1 MAIQKIVSSSFHHKN
16 HFKIQKK
23 SKKTLYVTLFLTLFF
38 ALMELFGGLFSN
50 SLSLVGDSFHMFSDV
65 LALGAS
71 MVAIY
76 FETKKPT
83 EKFTYG
89 FLRLE
94 VIVAFLNGIVLI
106 FIATGMIYESVIRF
120 FHPREIDFGSMF
132 FIALIGLIFNIV
144 ITWILFSSTKKENN
158 INIKSAMLHFLGD
171 LLNSVG
177 VIISSIIIYFTDFVY
192 IDIIMSIIISVIVFI
207 GGYRIAKEAFFILM
221 EAVPSEVS
229 LEILKNEIL
238 SIDGIENIHELHVWK
253 NDNEEISLTAH
264 ILLNNYERYNNYRI
278 VNEIK
283 EKLSAHNILHM
294 TIQIENTGINI
305 HHSE

>member
-1 MAIQKIVSSSFHHKN
+1 MTVQEMVGSSFHHRN

-76 FETKKPT
+76 FEAKKPT

-94 VIVAFLNGIVLI
+94 VVVAFLNGIVLMLI
-106 FIATGMIYESVIRF
+106 SVGMIYESVIRF
-120 FHPREIDFGSMF
+120 FNPKEIDFGSMF
-132 FIALIGLIFNIV
+132 FISLVGLIFNIV

-177 VIISSIIIYFTDFVY
+177 VIISSIIIYFTNFVY
-192 IDIIMSIIISVIVFI
+192 IDIIMSVVISVIIFT
-207 GGYRIAKEAFFILM
+207 GGYKISKEAFFILM
-221 EAVPSEVS
+221 EAVPSEVD
-229 LEILKNEIL
+229 LNTLRKELLN
-238 SIDGIENIHELHVWK
+238 IDGIKNIHELHVWK
-253 NDNEEISLTAH
+253 NDNEEISFTAH
-264 ILLNNYERYNNYRI
+264 ILLDNYEKHNNYRI
-278 VNEIK
+278 INEIK
-283 EKLSAHNILHM
+283 EKLTMYDIFHM
-294 TIQIENTGINI
+294 TVQIENTGINV
-305 HHSE
+305 H

>member
-1 MAIQKIVSSSFHHKN
+1 MTVQEMVGSSFHHRN

-76 FETKKPT
+76 FEAKKPT

-94 VIVAFLNGIVLI
+94 VVVAFLNGIILMLI
-106 FIATGMIYESVIRF
+106 AVGMIYESVIRF
-120 FHPREIDFGSMF
+120 FNPREIDFGSMF
-132 FIALIGLIFNIV
+132 FIALTGLIFNIV

-177 VIISSIIIYFTDFVY
+177 VIISSIIIYFTNFVY
-192 IDIIMSIIISVIVFI
+192 IDIIMSVVISVIIFT
-207 GGYRIAKEAFFILM
+207 GGYKISKEAFFILM
-221 EAVPSEVS
+221 EAVPSEINLS
-229 LEILKNEIL
+229 ALRNEL
-238 SIDGIENIHELHVWK
+238 LNIDGIKNIHELHVWK
-253 NDNEEISLTAH
+253 NDNEEISFTAH
-264 ILLNNYERYNNYRI
+264 ILLDNYEKHNNYRI
-278 VNEIK
+278 INEIK
-283 EKLSAHNILHM
+283 EKLTVYDIFHM
-294 TIQIENTGINI
+294 TVQIENTGINV
-305 HHSE
+305 H

>member
-1 MAIQKIVSSSFHHKN
+1 MTVQEMVGSSFHHRN

-76 FETKKPT
+76 FEAKKPT

-94 VIVAFLNGIVLI
+94 VVVAFLNGIVLMLI
-106 FIATGMIYESVIRF
+106 SVGMIYESVIRF
-120 FHPREIDFGSMF
+120 FNPKEIDFGSMF
-132 FIALIGLIFNIV
+132 FISLVGLIFNIV

-192 IDIIMSIIISVIVFI
+192 IDIIMSVVISVIIFT
-207 GGYRIAKEAFFILM
+207 GGYKISKEAFFILM
-221 EAVPSEVS
+221 EAIPSEVD
-229 LEILKNEIL
+229 LNTLRNEL
-238 SIDGIENIHELHVWK
+238 LNIDGIKNIHELHVWK
-253 NDNEEISLTAH
+253 NDNEEISFTAH
-264 ILLNNYERYNNYRI
+264 ILLDNYEKHNNYRI
-278 VNEIK
+278 INEIK
-283 EKLSAHNILHM
+283 QKLALYDIFHM
-294 TIQIENTGINI
+294 TVQIENTGINI
-305 HHSE
+305 H

>member
-1 MAIQKIVSSSFHHKN
+1 MTVQEMVGSSFHHRN

-76 FETKKPT
+76 FEAKKPT

-94 VIVAFLNGIVLI
+94 VVVAFLNGIVLMLI
-106 FIATGMIYESVIRF
+106 SVGMIYESVIRF
-120 FHPREIDFGSMF
+120 FNPREIDFGSMF
-132 FIALIGLIFNIV
+132 FISLVGLIFNIV

-177 VIISSIIIYFTDFVY
+177 VIISSIIIYFTNFVY
-192 IDIIMSIIISVIVFI
+192 IDIIMSVVISVIIFI
-207 GGYRIAKEAFFILM
+207 GGYKISKEAFFILM
-221 EAVPSEVS
+221 EAVPSEID
-229 LEILKNEIL
+229 LNTLRNEL
-238 SIDGIENIHELHVWK
+238 LNIDGIKNIHELHVWK
-253 NDNEEISLTAH
+253 NDNEEISFTAH
-264 ILLNNYERYNNYRI
+264 ILLDNYEKHNNYRI
-278 VNEIK
+278 INEIK
-283 EKLSAHNILHM
+283 EKLTVYDIFHM
-294 TIQIENTGINI
+294 TVQIENTGINV
-305 HHSE
+305 H

>member
-1 MAIQKIVSSSFHHKN
+1 MTVQEMVGSSFHHRN

-76 FETKKPT
+76 FEAKKPT

-94 VIVAFLNGIVLI
+94 VVVAFLNGIVLML
-106 FIATGMIYESVIRF
+106 IAVGMIYESVIRF
-120 FHPREIDFGSMF
+120 FNPREIDFGSMF
-132 FIALIGLIFNIV
+132 FIALTGLIFNIV

-177 VIISSIIIYFTDFVY
+177 VIISSIIIYFTNFVY
-192 IDIIMSIIISVIVFI
+192 IDIIMSVVISVIIFT
-207 GGYRIAKEAFFILM
+207 GGYKISKEAFFILM
-221 EAVPSEVS
+221 EAVPSEVD
-229 LEILKNEIL
+229 LNMLRNEL
-238 SIDGIENIHELHVWK
+238 LNIDGIKNIHELHVWK
-253 NDNEEISLTAH
+253 NDNEEISFTAH
-264 ILLNNYERYNNYRI
+264 ILLDNYEKHNNYRI
-278 VNEIK
+278 INEIK
-283 EKLSAHNILHM
+283 EKLTVYDIFHM
-294 TIQIENTGINI
+294 TVQIENTGINV
-305 HHSE
+305 H

>member
-1 MAIQKIVSSSFHHKN
+1 MRVQEMISGNFHHRN

-76 FETKKPT
+76 FEAKKPT

-94 VIVAFLNGIVLI
+94 VVVAFLNGIVLMLI
-106 FIATGMIYESVIRF
+106 SVGMIYESVIRF
-120 FHPREIDFGSMF
+120 FNPREIDFGSMF
-132 FIALIGLIFNIV
+132 FIALVGLIFNIV

-177 VIISSIIIYFTDFVY
+177 VVISSIIIYFTNFIY
-192 IDIIMSIIISVIVFI
+192 IDIIMSVVISVIIFT
-207 GGYRIAKEAFFILM
+207 GGYKISKEAFFILM
-221 EAVPSEVS
+221 EAVPSEVD
-229 LEILKNEIL
+229 LNMLRNEL
-238 SIDGIENIHELHVWK
+238 LNIDGIKNIHELHVWK
-253 NDNEEISLTAH
+253 NDNEEISFTAH
-264 ILLNNYERYNNYRI
+264 ILLDNYEKHNNYRI
-278 VNEIK
+278 INEIK
-283 EKLSAHNILHM
+283 EKLAVYDIFHM
-294 TIQIENTGINI
+294 TVQIENTGINV
-305 HHSE
+305 H

>member
-1 MAIQKIVSSSFHHKN
+1 MRVQEMVSGSFHHRN

-76 FETKKPT
+76 FEAKKPT

-94 VIVAFLNGIVLI
+94 VVVAFLNGIVLMLI
-106 FIATGMIYESVIRF
+106 SVGMIYESVIRF
-120 FHPREIDFGSMF
+120 FNPREIDFGSMF

-177 VIISSIIIYFTDFVY
+177 VIISSIIIYFTNFVY
-192 IDIIMSIIISVIVFI
+192 IDIIMSVVISVIIFI
-207 GGYRIAKEAFFILM
+207 GGYKISKEAFFILM
-221 EAVPSEVS
+221 EAVPSEID
-229 LEILKNEIL
+229 LNTLRNEL
-238 SIDGIENIHELHVWK
+238 LNIDGIKNIHELHVWK
-253 NDNEEISLTAH
+253 NDNEEISFTAH
-264 ILLNNYERYNNYRI
+264 ILLDNYEKHNNYRI
-278 VNEIK
+278 INEIK
-283 EKLSAHNILHM
+283 EKLAVYDIFHM
-294 TIQIENTGINI
+294 TVQIENTGINV
-305 HHSE
+305 H

>member
-1 MAIQKIVSSSFHHKN
+1 MTVQKMVSGSFHHRN

-76 FETKKPT
+76 FEAKKPT

-94 VIVAFLNGIVLI
+94 VVVAFLNGIVLML
-106 FIATGMIYESVIRF
+106 IAVGMIYESVIRF
-120 FHPREIDFGSMF
+120 FNPREIDFGSMF

-177 VIISSIIIYFTDFVY
+177 VIISSIIIYFTNFVY
-192 IDIIMSIIISVIVFI
+192 IDIIMSVLISVIIFT
-207 GGYRIAKEAFFILM
+207 GGYKISKEAFFILM
-221 EAVPSEVS
+221 EAVPSEVD
-229 LEILKNEIL
+229 LNMLRNEL
-238 SIDGIENIHELHVWK
+238 LNIDGIKNIHEFHIWK
-253 NDNEEISLTAH
+253 NDNEEISFTAH
-264 ILLNNYERYNNYRI
+264 ILLDNYEKHNNYRI
-278 VNEIK
+278 INEIK
-283 EKLSAHNILHM
+283 QKLAVYDIFHM
-294 TIQIENTGINI
+294 TVQIENTGINV
-305 HHSE
+305 H

>member
-1 MAIQKIVSSSFHHKN
+1 MTVQEMVSGSFHHRN

-76 FETKKPT
+76 FEAKKPT

-94 VIVAFLNGIVLI
+94 VVVAFLNGIILMLI
-106 FIATGMIYESVIRF
+106 AAGMIYESVIRF
-120 FHPREIDFGSMF
+120 FNPREIDFGSMF

-177 VIISSIIIYFTDFVY
+177 VIISSIIIYFTNFVY
-192 IDIIMSIIISVIVFI
+192 IDIIMSVVISVIIFT
-207 GGYRIAKEAFFILM
+207 GGYKISKEAFFILM
-221 EAVPSEVS
+221 EAVPSEVD
-229 LEILKNEIL
+229 LNMLRNEL
-238 SIDGIENIHELHVWK
+238 LNIDGIKNIHELHVWK
-253 NDNEEISLTAH
+253 NDNEEISFTAH
-264 ILLNNYERYNNYRI
+264 ILLDNYEKHNNYRI
-278 VNEIK
+278 INEIK
-283 EKLSAHNILHM
+283 EKLTVYDIFHM
-294 TIQIENTGINI
+294 TVQIENTGINV
-305 HHSE
+305 H

>member
-1 MAIQKIVSSSFHHKN
+1 MTVQEMVSGSFHHRN

-76 FETKKPT
+76 FEAKKPT

-94 VIVAFLNGIVLI
+94 VVVAFLNGIVLML
-106 FIATGMIYESVIRF
+106 IAAGMIYESVIRF
-120 FHPREIDFGSMF
+120 FNPKEIDFGSMF

-177 VIISSIIIYFTDFVY
+177 VIISSIIIYFMNFVY
-192 IDIIMSIIISVIVFI
+192 IDIIMSVVISVIIFI
-207 GGYRIAKEAFFILM
+207 GGYKISKEAFFILM
-221 EAVPSEVS
+221 EAVPSEIN
-229 LEILKNEIL
+229 LNTLRNEL
-238 SIDGIENIHELHVWK
+238 LNIDGIKNIHELHVWK
-253 NDNEEISLTAH
+253 NDNEEISFTAH
-264 ILLNNYERYNNYRI
+264 ILLDNYERHNNYRI
-278 VNEIK
+278 INEIK
-283 EKLSAHNILHM
+283 ERLAVYDIFHM
-294 TIQIENTGINI
+294 TVQIENTGINV
-305 HHSE
+305 H

>member
-1 MAIQKIVSSSFHHKN
+1 MTVQEMVGSSFHHRN

-94 VIVAFLNGIVLI
+94 VVVAFLNGIVLMLI
-106 FIATGMIYESVIRF
+106 SVGMIYESVIRF
-120 FHPREIDFGSMF
+120 FNPREIDFGSMF
-132 FIALIGLIFNIV
+132 FISLTGLIFNIV

-177 VIISSIIIYFTDFVY
+177 VIISSIIIYFTNFVY
-192 IDIIMSIIISVIVFI
+192 IDIIMSVVISVIIFI
-207 GGYRIAKEAFFILM
+207 GGYKISKEAFFILM
-221 EAVPSEVS
+221 EAVPSEINLS
-229 LEILKNEIL
+229 ALRNEL
-238 SIDGIENIHELHVWK
+238 LNIDGIKNIHELHVWK
-253 NDNEEISLTAH
+253 NDNEEISFTAH
-264 ILLNNYERYNNYRI
+264 ILLDNYEKHNNYRI
-278 VNEIK
+278 INEIK
-283 EKLSAHNILHM
+283 EKLALYDIFHM
-294 TIQIENTGINI
+294 TVQIENTGINV
-305 HHSE
+305 H

>member
-1 MAIQKIVSSSFHHKN
+1 MTVQEMVGSSFHHRN

-76 FETKKPT
+76 FEAKKPT

-94 VIVAFLNGIVLI
+94 VVVAFLNGIVLMLI
-106 FIATGMIYESVIRF
+106 SVGMIYESVIRF
-120 FHPREIDFGSMF
+120 FNPREIDFGSMF

-177 VIISSIIIYFTDFVY
+177 VIISSIIIYFTNFVY
-192 IDIIMSIIISVIVFI
+192 IDIIMSIVISVIIFT
-207 GGYRIAKEAFFILM
+207 GGYKISKEAFFILM
-221 EAVPSEVS
+221 EAVPSEINLS
-229 LEILKNEIL
+229 ALRNEL
-238 SIDGIENIHELHVWK
+238 LNIDGIKNIHELHVWK
-253 NDNEEISLTAH
+253 NDNEEISFTAH
-264 ILLNNYERYNNYRI
+264 ILLDNYEKHNNYRI
-278 VNEIK
+278 INEIK
-283 EKLSAHNILHM
+283 ERLAVYDIFHM
-294 TIQIENTGINI
+294 TVQIENTGINV
-305 HHSE
+305 H

>member
-1 MAIQKIVSSSFHHKN
+1 MTVQEMVSGSFHHRN

-76 FETKKPT
+76 FEAKKPT

-94 VIVAFLNGIVLI
+94 VVVAFLNGIVLML
-106 FIATGMIYESVIRF
+106 IAVGMIYESVIRF
-120 FHPREIDFGSMF
+120 FNPKEIDFGSMF
-132 FIALIGLIFNIV
+132 FIALAGLIFNIV

-177 VIISSIIIYFTDFVY
+177 VIISSIIIYFTNFVY
-192 IDIIMSIIISVIVFI
+192 IDIIMSVVISVIIFT
-207 GGYRIAKEAFFILM
+207 GGYKISKEAFFILM
-221 EAVPSEVS
+221 EAVPSEINLS
-229 LEILKNEIL
+229 ALRNEL
-238 SIDGIENIHELHVWK
+238 LNIDGIKNIHELHVWK
-253 NDNEEISLTAH
+253 NDNEEISFTAH
-264 ILLNNYERYNNYRI
+264 ILLDNYEKHNNYRI
-278 VNEIK
+278 INEIK
-283 EKLSAHNILHM
+283 ERLAVYDIFHM
-294 TIQIENTGINI
+294 TVQIENTGINV
-305 HHSE
+305 H

>member
-1 MAIQKIVSSSFHHKN
+1 MTVQEMVSGSFHHRN

-76 FETKKPT
+76 FEAKKPT

-94 VIVAFLNGIVLI
+94 VVVAFLNGIVLMLI
-106 FIATGMIYESVIRF
+106 SAGMIYESVIRF
-120 FHPREIDFGSMF
+120 FNPREIDFGSMF
-132 FIALIGLIFNIV
+132 FIALVGLIFNIV

-177 VIISSIIIYFTDFVY
+177 VIISSIIIYFTNFVY
-192 IDIIMSIIISVIVFI
+192 IDIIMSVVISVIIFT
-207 GGYRIAKEAFFILM
+207 GGYKISKEAFFILM
-221 EAVPSEVS
+221 EAVPSEVD
-229 LEILKNEIL
+229 LNMLRNEL
-238 SIDGIENIHELHVWK
+238 LNIDGIKNIHELHIWK
-253 NDNEEISLTAH
+253 NDNEEISFTAH
-264 ILLNNYERYNNYRI
+264 ILLDNYEKHNNYRI
-278 VNEIK
+278 INEIK
-283 EKLSAHNILHM
+283 EKLTVYDIFHM
-294 TIQIENTGINI
+294 TVQIENTGINV
-305 HHSE
+305 H

>member
-1 MAIQKIVSSSFHHKN
+1 MTVQKMVSGSFHHRN

-76 FETKKPT
+76 FEAKKPT

-94 VIVAFLNGIVLI
+94 VVVAFLNGIVLML
-106 FIATGMIYESVIRF
+106 IAVGMIYESVIRF
-120 FHPREIDFGSMF
+120 FNPREIDFGSMF

-177 VIISSIIIYFTDFVY
+177 VIISSIIIYFTNFVY
-192 IDIIMSIIISVIVFI
+192 IDIIMSVLISVIIFT
-207 GGYRIAKEAFFILM
+207 GGYKISKEAFFILM
-221 EAVPSEVS
+221 EVVPSEVD
-229 LEILKNEIL
+229 LNMLRNEL
-238 SIDGIENIHELHVWK
+238 LNIDGIKNIHELHVWK
-253 NDNEEISLTAH
+253 NDNEEISFTAH
-264 ILLNNYERYNNYRI
+264 ILLDNYEKHNNYRI
-278 VNEIK
+278 INEIK
-283 EKLSAHNILHM
+283 EKLAVYDIFHM
-294 TIQIENTGINI
+294 TVQIENTGINV
-305 HHSE
+305 H

>member
-1 MAIQKIVSSSFHHKN
+1 MTVQEMVGSSFHHRN

-76 FETKKPT
+76 FEAKKPT

-94 VIVAFLNGIVLI
+94 VVVAFLNGIVLML
-106 FIATGMIYESVIRF
+106 IAVGMIYESVIRF
-120 FHPREIDFGSMF
+120 FNPREIDFGSMF
-132 FIALIGLIFNIV
+132 FIALTGLIFNIV

-177 VIISSIIIYFTDFVY
+177 VVISSIIIYFTNFIY
-192 IDIIMSIIISVIVFI
+192 IDIIMSVVISVIIFT
-207 GGYRIAKEAFFILM
+207 GGYKISKEAFFILM
-221 EAVPSEVS
+221 EAVPSEVD
-229 LEILKNEIL
+229 LNMLRNEL
-238 SIDGIENIHELHVWK
+238 LNIDGIKNIHELHVWK
-253 NDNEEISLTAH
+253 NDNEEISFTAH
-264 ILLNNYERYNNYRI
+264 ILLDNYEKHNNYRI
-278 VNEIK
+278 INEIK
-283 EKLSAHNILHM
+283 QKLAVYDIFHM
-294 TIQIENTGINI
+294 TVQIENTGINV
-305 HHSE
+305 H

>member
-1 MAIQKIVSSSFHHKN
+1 MTVQEMVNGSFHHRN

-76 FETKKPT
+76 FEAKKPT

-94 VIVAFLNGIVLI
+94 VVVAFLNGIVLML
-106 FIATGMIYESVIRF
+106 IAAGMIYESVIRF
-120 FHPREIDFGSMF
+120 FNPREIDFGSMF

-177 VIISSIIIYFTDFVY
+177 VIISSIIIYFTNFVY
-192 IDIIMSIIISVIVFI
+192 IDIIMSVVISVIIFI
-207 GGYRIAKEAFFILM
+207 GGYKISKEAFFILM
-221 EAVPSEVS
+221 EAVPSEIY
-229 LEILKNEIL
+229 LNTLRNEL
-238 SIDGIENIHELHVWK
+238 LNIDGIKNIHELHIWK
-253 NDNEEISLTAH
+253 NDNEEISFTAH
-264 ILLNNYERYNNYRI
+264 ILLDNYEKHNNYRI
-278 VNEIK
+278 INEIK
-283 EKLSAHNILHM
+283 EKLAVYDIFHM
-294 TIQIENTGINI
+294 TVQIENTGINV
-305 HHSE
+305 H

>member
-1 MAIQKIVSSSFHHKN
+1 MRVQEMISGNFHHRN

-38 ALMELFGGLFSN
+38 ALMELFGGMFSN

-76 FETKKPT
+76 FEAKKPT

-94 VIVAFLNGIVLI
+94 VVVAFLNGIVLML
-106 FIATGMIYESVIRF
+106 IAVGMIYESVIRF
-120 FHPREIDFGSMF
+120 FNPREIDFGSMF

-177 VIISSIIIYFTDFVY
+177 VIISSIIIYFTNFVY
-192 IDIIMSIIISVIVFI
+192 IDIIMSVVISVIIFT
-207 GGYRIAKEAFFILM
+207 GGYKISKEAFFILM
-221 EAVPSEVS
+221 EAVPSEVD
-229 LEILKNEIL
+229 LNTLRKELLN
-238 SIDGIENIHELHVWK
+238 IDGIKNIHELHVWK
-253 NDNEEISLTAH
+253 NDNEEISFTAH
-264 ILLNNYERYNNYRI
+264 ILLDNYEKHNNYRI
-278 VNEIK
+278 INEIK
-283 EKLSAHNILHM
+283 EKLTVYDIFHM
-294 TIQIENTGINI
+294 TVQIENTGINV
-305 HHSE
+305 H

>member
-1 MAIQKIVSSSFHHKN
+1 MTVQEMVSGSFHHRN

-76 FETKKPT
+76 FEAKKPT

-94 VIVAFLNGIVLI
+94 VVVAFLNGIVLML
-106 FIATGMIYESVIRF
+106 IAAGMIYESVIRF
-120 FHPREIDFGSMF
+120 FNPREIDFGSMF

-192 IDIIMSIIISVIVFI
+192 IDIIMSMIISVIRFT
-207 GGYRIAKEAFFILM
+207 GGYKIAKEAFFILM
-221 EAVPSEVS
+221 EAVPSEIN
-229 LEILKNEIL
+229 LNTLRNEL
-238 SIDGIENIHELHVWK
+238 LNIDGIKNIHELHIWK
-253 NDNEEISLTAH
+253 NDNEEISFTAH
-264 ILLNNYERYNNYRI
+264 ILLDNYEKHNNYRI
-278 VNEIK
+278 INEIK
-283 EKLSAHNILHM
+283 QKLALYYIFHM
-294 TIQIENTGINI
+294 TVQIENTGINV
-305 HHSE
+305 H

>member
-1 MAIQKIVSSSFHHKN
+1 MTVQEMVSGSFHHRN

-76 FETKKPT
+76 FEAKKPT

-94 VIVAFLNGIVLI
+94 VVVAFLNGIVLML
-106 FIATGMIYESVIRF
+106 IAVGMIYESVIRF
-120 FHPREIDFGSMF
+120 FNPREIDFGSMF

-177 VIISSIIIYFTDFVY
+177 VIISSIIIYFTNFVY
-192 IDIIMSIIISVIVFI
+192 IDIIMSVVISVIIFT
-207 GGYRIAKEAFFILM
+207 GGYKISKEAFFILM
-221 EAVPSEVS
+221 EAVPSEVD
-229 LEILKNEIL
+229 LNTLRKELLN
-238 SIDGIENIHELHVWK
+238 IDGIKNIHELHVWK
-253 NDNEEISLTAH
+253 NDNEEISFTAH
-264 ILLNNYERYNNYRI
+264 ILLDNYEKHNNYRI
-278 VNEIK
+278 INEIK
-283 EKLSAHNILHM
+283 EKLAVYDIFHM
-294 TIQIENTGINI
+294 TVQIENTGINV
-305 HHSE
+305 H

>member
-1 MAIQKIVSSSFHHKN
+1 MRVQEMVSGSFHHRN

-76 FETKKPT
+76 FEAKKPT

-94 VIVAFLNGIVLI
+94 VVVAFLNGIVLMLI
-106 FIATGMIYESVIRF
+106 SVGMIYESVIRF
-120 FHPREIDFGSMF
+120 FNPREIDFGSMF

-177 VIISSIIIYFTDFVY
+177 VIISSIIIYFTNFVY
-192 IDIIMSIIISVIVFI
+192 IDIIMSVVISVIIFI
-207 GGYRIAKEAFFILM
+207 GGYKISKEAFFILM
-221 EAVPSEVS
+221 EAVPSEINLS
-229 LEILKNEIL
+229 ALRNEL
-238 SIDGIENIHELHVWK
+238 LNIDGIKNIHELHVWK
-253 NDNEEISLTAH
+253 NDNEEISFTAH
-264 ILLNNYERYNNYRI
+264 ILLDNYEKHNNYRI
-278 VNEIK
+278 INEIK
-283 EKLSAHNILHM
+283 EKLAVYDIFHM
-294 TIQIENTGINI
+294 TVQIENTGINV
-305 HHSE
+305 H

>member
-1 MAIQKIVSSSFHHKN
+1 MTVQKMVSGSFHHRN

-76 FETKKPT
+76 FEAKKPT

-94 VIVAFLNGIVLI
+94 VVVAFLNGIVLML
-106 FIATGMIYESVIRF
+106 IAVGMIYESVIRF
-120 FHPREIDFGSMF
+120 FNPREIDFGSMF

-177 VIISSIIIYFTDFVY
+177 VIISSIIIYFTNFVY
-192 IDIIMSIIISVIVFI
+192 IDIIMSVVISVIIFT
-207 GGYRIAKEAFFILM
+207 GGYKISKEAFFILM
-221 EAVPSEVS
+221 EAVPSEVD
-229 LEILKNEIL
+229 LNMLRNEL
-238 SIDGIENIHELHVWK
+238 LNIDGIKNIHELHVWK
-253 NDNEEISLTAH
+253 NDNEEISFTAH
-264 ILLNNYERYNNYRI
+264 ILLDNYEKHNNYRI
-278 VNEIK
+278 INEIK
-283 EKLSAHNILHM
+283 EKLAVYDIFHM
-294 TIQIENTGINI
+294 TVQIENTGINV
-305 HHSE
+305 H

>member
-1 MAIQKIVSSSFHHKN
+1 MTVQKMVSGSFHHRN

-76 FETKKPT
+76 FEAKKPT

-94 VIVAFLNGIVLI
+94 VVVAFLNGIVLMLI
-106 FIATGMIYESVIRF
+106 SVGMIYESVIRF
-120 FHPREIDFGSMF
+120 FNPKEIDFGSMF
-132 FIALIGLIFNIV
+132 FIALTGLIFNIV

-177 VIISSIIIYFTDFVY
+177 VIISSIIIYFTNFVY
-192 IDIIMSIIISVIVFI
+192 IDIIMSVVISVIIFI
-207 GGYRIAKEAFFILM
+207 GGYKISKEAFFILM
-221 EAVPSEVS
+221 EAVPSEINLS
-229 LEILKNEIL
+229 ALRNEL
-238 SIDGIENIHELHVWK
+238 LNIDGIKNIHELHVWK
-253 NDNEEISLTAH
+253 NDNEEISFTAH
-264 ILLNNYERYNNYRI
+264 ILLDNYEKHNNYRI
-278 VNEIK
+278 INEIK
-283 EKLSAHNILHM
+283 EKLTMYDIFHM
-294 TIQIENTGINI
+294 TVQIENTGINV
-305 HHSE
+305 H

>member
-1 MAIQKIVSSSFHHKN
+1 MTVQEMVGSSFHHRN

-76 FETKKPT
+76 FEAKKPT

-94 VIVAFLNGIVLI
+94 VVVAFLNGIVLMLI
-106 FIATGMIYESVIRF
+106 SVGMIYESVIRF
-120 FHPREIDFGSMF
+120 FNPKEIDFGSMF
-132 FIALIGLIFNIV
+132 FISLVGLIFNIV

-177 VIISSIIIYFTDFVY
+177 VIISSIIIYFTNFVY
-192 IDIIMSIIISVIVFI
+192 IDIIMSVVISVIIFT
-207 GGYRIAKEAFFILM
+207 GGYKISKEAFFILM
-221 EAVPSEVS
+221 EAVPSEVD
-229 LEILKNEIL
+229 LNTLRNEL
-238 SIDGIENIHELHVWK
+238 LNIDGIKNIHELHVWK
-253 NDNEEISLTAH
+253 NDNEEISFTAH
-264 ILLNNYERYNNYRI
+264 ILLDNYEKHNNYRI
-278 VNEIK
+278 INEIK
-283 EKLSAHNILHM
+283 EKLTVYDIFHM
-294 TIQIENTGINI
+294 TVQIENTGINV
-305 HHSE
+305 H

>member
-1 MAIQKIVSSSFHHKN
+1 MTVQEMVSGSFHHRN

-76 FETKKPT
+76 FEAKKPT

-94 VIVAFLNGIVLI
+94 VVVAFLNGIVLMLI
-106 FIATGMIYESVIRF
+106 SAGMIYESVIRF
-120 FHPREIDFGSMF
+120 FNPREIDFGSMF

-177 VIISSIIIYFTDFVY
+177 VIISSIIIYFTNFVY
-192 IDIIMSIIISVIVFI
+192 IDIIMSVVISVIIFI
-207 GGYRIAKEAFFILM
+207 GGYKISKEAFFILM
-221 EAVPSEVS
+221 EAVPSEIY
-229 LEILKNEIL
+229 LNTLRNEL
-238 SIDGIENIHELHVWK
+238 LNIDGIKNIHELHVWK
-253 NDNEEISLTAH
+253 NDNEEISFTAH
-264 ILLNNYERYNNYRI
+264 ILLDNYEKHNNYRI
-278 VNEIK
+278 INEIK
-283 EKLSAHNILHM
+283 EKLAVYDIFHM
-294 TIQIENTGINI
+294 TVQIENTGINV
-305 HHSE
+305 H

>member
-1 MAIQKIVSSSFHHKN
+1 MTVQEMVSGSFHHRN

-76 FETKKPT
+76 FEAKKPT
-83 EKFTYG
+83 KKFTYG

-94 VIVAFLNGIVLI
+94 VVVAFLNGIVLMLI
-106 FIATGMIYESVIRF
+106 SVGMIYESVIRF
-120 FHPREIDFGSMF
+120 FNPREIDFGSMF

-177 VIISSIIIYFTDFVY
+177 VIISSIIIYFTNFVY
-192 IDIIMSIIISVIVFI
+192 IDIIMSVVISVIIFT
-207 GGYRIAKEAFFILM
+207 GGYKISKEAFFILM
-221 EAVPSEVS
+221 EAVPSEVD
-229 LEILKNEIL
+229 LNTLRNEL
-238 SIDGIENIHELHVWK
+238 LNIDGIKNIHELHIWK
-253 NDNEEISLTAH
+253 NDNEEISFTAH
-264 ILLNNYERYNNYRI
+264 ILLDNYEKHNNYRI
-278 VNEIK
+278 INEIK
-283 EKLSAHNILHM
+283 EKLAVYDIFHM
-294 TIQIENTGINI
+294 TVQIENTGINV
-305 HHSE
+305 H

>member
-1 MAIQKIVSSSFHHKN
+1 MTVQEMVSGSFHHRN

-76 FETKKPT
+76 FEAKKPT

-94 VIVAFLNGIVLI
+94 VVVAFLNGIVLML
-106 FIATGMIYESVIRF
+106 IAAGMIYESVIRF
-120 FHPREIDFGSMF
+120 FNPKEIDFGSMF
-132 FIALIGLIFNIV
+132 FIALTGLIFNIV

-177 VIISSIIIYFTDFVY
+177 VIISSIIIYFTNFVY
-192 IDIIMSIIISVIVFI
+192 IDIIMSVVISVIIFT
-207 GGYRIAKEAFFILM
+207 GGYKISKEAFFILM
-221 EAVPSEVS
+221 EAVPSEVD
-229 LEILKNEIL
+229 LNMLRNEL
-238 SIDGIENIHELHVWK
+238 LNIDGIKNIHELHVWK
-253 NDNEEISLTAH
+253 NDNEEISFTAH
-264 ILLNNYERYNNYRI
+264 ILLDNYEKHNNYRI
-278 VNEIK
+278 INEIK
-283 EKLSAHNILHM
+283 EKLAVYGIFHM
-294 TIQIENTGINI
+294 TVQIENTGINI
-305 HHSE
+305 H

>member
-1 MAIQKIVSSSFHHKN
+1 MTVQEMVSGSFHHRN

-76 FETKKPT
+76 FEAKKPT

-94 VIVAFLNGIVLI
+94 VVVAFLNGIVLMLI
-106 FIATGMIYESVIRF
+106 SAGMIYESVIRF
-120 FHPREIDFGSMF
+120 FNPREIDFGSMF

-177 VIISSIIIYFTDFVY
+177 VIISSIIIYFTNFVY
-192 IDIIMSIIISVIVFI
+192 IDIIMSVVISVIIFT
-207 GGYRIAKEAFFILM
+207 GGYKISKEAFFILM
-221 EAVPSEVS
+221 EAVPSEVD
-229 LEILKNEIL
+229 LNMLRNEL
-238 SIDGIENIHELHVWK
+238 LNIDGIKNIHELHVWK
-253 NDNEEISLTAH
+253 NDNEEISFTAH
-264 ILLNNYERYNNYRI
+264 ILLDNYEKHNNYRI
-278 VNEIK
+278 INEIK
-283 EKLSAHNILHM
+283 EKLTVYDIFHM
-294 TIQIENTGINI
+294 TVQIENTGINV
-305 HHSE
+305 H

>member
-1 MAIQKIVSSSFHHKN
+1 MTVQEMVNGSFHHRN

-76 FETKKPT
+76 FEAKKPT

-94 VIVAFLNGIVLI
+94 VVVAFLNGIVLML
-106 FIATGMIYESVIRF
+106 IAVGMIYESVIRF
-120 FHPREIDFGSMF
+120 FNPREIDFGSMF

-177 VIISSIIIYFTDFVY
+177 VIISSIIIYFTNFVY
-192 IDIIMSIIISVIVFI
+192 IDIIMSVVISVIIFI
-207 GGYRIAKEAFFILM
+207 GGYKISKEAFFILM
-221 EAVPSEVS
+221 EAVPSEVD
-229 LEILKNEIL
+229 LNMLRNEL
-238 SIDGIENIHELHVWK
+238 LNIDGIKNIHELHVWK
-253 NDNEEISLTAH
+253 NDNEEISFTAH
-264 ILLNNYERYNNYRI
+264 ILLDNYEKHNNYRI
-278 VNEIK
+278 INEIK
-283 EKLSAHNILHM
+283 EKLTVYDIFHM
-294 TIQIENTGINI
+294 TVQIENTGINV
-305 HHSE
+305 H

>member
-1 MAIQKIVSSSFHHKN
+1 MTVQKMVSGSFHHRN

-76 FETKKPT
+76 FEAKKPT

-94 VIVAFLNGIVLI
+94 VVVAFLNGIVLML
-106 FIATGMIYESVIRF
+106 IAVGMIYESVIRF
-120 FHPREIDFGSMF
+120 FNPREIDFGSMF

-144 ITWILFSSTKKENN
+144 ITWILFFSTKKENN

-177 VIISSIIIYFTDFVY
+177 VIISSIIIYFTNFVY
-192 IDIIMSIIISVIVFI
+192 IDIIMSVVISVIIFT
-207 GGYRIAKEAFFILM
+207 GGYKISKEAFFILM
-221 EAVPSEVS
+221 EVVPSEVD
-229 LEILKNEIL
+229 LNMLRNEL
-238 SIDGIENIHELHVWK
+238 LNIDGIKNIHEFHIWK
-253 NDNEEISLTAH
+253 NDNEEISFTAH
-264 ILLNNYERYNNYRI
+264 ILLDNYEKHNNYRI
-278 VNEIK
+278 INEIK
-283 EKLSAHNILHM
+283 EKLAVYDIFHM
-294 TIQIENTGINI
+294 TVQIENTGINV
-305 HHSE
+305 H

>member
-1 MAIQKIVSSSFHHKN
+1 MTVQEMVGSSFHHRN

-76 FETKKPT
+76 FEAKKPT

-94 VIVAFLNGIVLI
+94 VVVAFLNGIILMLI
-106 FIATGMIYESVIRF
+106 AAGMIYESVIRF
-120 FHPREIDFGSMF
+120 FNPREIDFGSMF
-132 FIALIGLIFNIV
+132 FIALVGLIFNIV

-177 VIISSIIIYFTDFVY
+177 VVISSIIIYFTNFIY
-192 IDIIMSIIISVIVFI
+192 IDIIMSVVISVIIFT
-207 GGYRIAKEAFFILM
+207 GGYKISKEAFFILM
-221 EAVPSEVS
+221 EAVPSEVD
-229 LEILKNEIL
+229 LNMLRNEL
-238 SIDGIENIHELHVWK
+238 LNIDGIKNIHELHVWK
-253 NDNEEISLTAH
+253 NDNEEISFTAH
-264 ILLNNYERYNNYRI
+264 ILLDNYEKHNNYRI
-278 VNEIK
+278 INEIK
-283 EKLSAHNILHM
+283 QKLAVYDIFHM
-294 TIQIENTGINI
+294 TVQIENTGINV
-305 HHSE
+305 H

>member
-1 MAIQKIVSSSFHHKN
+1 MTVQKMVSGSFHHRN

-76 FETKKPT
+76 FEAKKPT

-94 VIVAFLNGIVLI
+94 VVVAFLNGIILMLI
-106 FIATGMIYESVIRF
+106 AAGMIYESVIRF
-120 FHPREIDFGSMF
+120 FNPREIDFGSMF

-177 VIISSIIIYFTDFVY
+177 VIISSIIIYFTNFVY
-192 IDIIMSIIISVIVFI
+192 IDIIMSVVISVIIFT
-207 GGYRIAKEAFFILM
+207 GGYKISKEAFFILM
-221 EAVPSEVS
+221 EAVPSEVD
-229 LEILKNEIL
+229 LNMLRNEL
-238 SIDGIENIHELHVWK
+238 LNIDGIKNIHELHIWK
-253 NDNEEISLTAH
+253 NDNEEISFTAH
-264 ILLNNYERYNNYRI
+264 ILLDNYEKHNNYRI
-278 VNEIK
+278 INEIK
-283 EKLSAHNILHM
+283 EKLAVYDIFHM
-294 TIQIENTGINI
+294 TVQIENTGINV
-305 HHSE
+305 H

>member
-1 MAIQKIVSSSFHHKN
+1 MTVQEMVSGSFHHRN

-76 FETKKPT
+76 FEAKKPT

-94 VIVAFLNGIVLI
+94 VVVAFLNGIILMLI
-106 FIATGMIYESVIRF
+106 AAGMIYESVIRF
-120 FHPREIDFGSMF
+120 FNPREIDFGSMF

-177 VIISSIIIYFTDFVY
+177 VIISSIIIYFTNFVY
-192 IDIIMSIIISVIVFI
+192 IDIIMSVVISVIIFT
-207 GGYRIAKEAFFILM
+207 GGYKISKEAFFILM
-221 EAVPSEVS
+221 EAVPSEVD
-229 LEILKNEIL
+229 LNMLRNEL
-238 SIDGIENIHELHVWK
+238 LNIDGIKNIHELHVWK
-253 NDNEEISLTAH
+253 NDNEEISFTAH
-264 ILLNNYERYNNYRI
+264 ILLDNYEKHNNYRI
-278 VNEIK
+278 INEIK
-283 EKLSAHNILHM
+283 EKLAVYDIFHM
-294 TIQIENTGINI
+294 TVQIENTGINV
-305 HHSE
+305 H

>member
-1 MAIQKIVSSSFHHKN
+1 MTVQEMVGSSFHHRN

-76 FETKKPT
+76 FEAKKPT

-94 VIVAFLNGIVLI
+94 VVVAFLNGIVLMLI
-106 FIATGMIYESVIRF
+106 SVGMIYESVIRF
-120 FHPREIDFGSMF
+120 FNPKEIDFGSMF
-132 FIALIGLIFNIV
+132 FISLVGLIFNIV
-144 ITWILFSSTKKENN
+144 VTWILFSSTKKENN

-192 IDIIMSIIISVIVFI
+192 IDIIMSVVISVIIFT
-207 GGYRIAKEAFFILM
+207 GGYRISKEAFFILM
-221 EAVPSEVS
+221 EAVPSEVD
-229 LEILKNEIL
+229 LNTLRNEL
-238 SIDGIENIHELHVWK
+238 LNIDGIKNIHELHVWK
-253 NDNEEISLTAH
+253 NDNEEISFTAH
-264 ILLNNYERYNNYRI
+264 ILLDNYEKHNNYRI
-278 VNEIK
+278 INEIK
-283 EKLSAHNILHM
+283 EKLVLYNIFHM
-294 TIQIENTGINI
+294 TVQIENTGINV
-305 HHSE
+305 H

>member
-1 MAIQKIVSSSFHHKN
+1 MTVQEMVGSSFHHRN

-76 FETKKPT
+76 FEAKKPT

-94 VIVAFLNGIVLI
+94 VVVAFLNGIILMLI
-106 FIATGMIYESVIRF
+106 AAGMIYESVIRF
-120 FHPREIDFGSMF
+120 FNPRKIDFGSMF
-132 FIALIGLIFNIV
+132 FISLVGLIFNIV

-192 IDIIMSIIISVIVFI
+192 IDIIMSVVISVIIFT
-207 GGYRIAKEAFFILM
+207 GGYKISKEAFFILM
-221 EAVPSEVS
+221 EAVPSEID
-229 LEILKNEIL
+229 LNTLRNEL
-238 SIDGIENIHELHVWK
+238 LNIDGIKNIHELHVWK
-253 NDNEEISLTAH
+253 NDNEEISFTAH
-264 ILLNNYERYNNYRI
+264 ILLDNYEKHNNYRI
-278 VNEIK
+278 INEIK
-283 EKLSAHNILHM
+283 QKLAVYDIFHM
-294 TIQIENTGINI
+294 TVQIENTGINV
-305 HHSE
+305 H

>member
-1 MAIQKIVSSSFHHKN
+1 MTVQEMVGSSFHHRN

-76 FETKKPT
+76 FEAKKPT

-94 VIVAFLNGIVLI
+94 VVVAFLNGIVLMLI
-106 FIATGMIYESVIRF
+106 SVGMIYESVIRF
-120 FHPREIDFGSMF
+120 FNPKEIDFGSMF

-177 VIISSIIIYFTDFVY
+177 VIISSIIIYFTNFVY
-192 IDIIMSIIISVIVFI
+192 IDIIMSVVISVIIFI
-207 GGYRIAKEAFFILM
+207 GGYKISKEAFFILM
-221 EAVPSEVS
+221 EAVPSEVD
-229 LEILKNEIL
+229 LNTLRKELLN
-238 SIDGIENIHELHVWK
+238 IDGIKNIHELHVWK
-253 NDNEEISLTAH
+253 NDNEEISFTAH
-264 ILLNNYERYNNYRI
+264 ILLDNYEKHNNYRI
-278 VNEIK
+278 INEIK
-283 EKLSAHNILHM
+283 EKLTVYDIFHM
-294 TIQIENTGINI
+294 TVQIENTGINV
-305 HHSE
+305 H

>member
-1 MAIQKIVSSSFHHKN
+1 MTAQKMVSGSFHHRN

-76 FETKKPT
+76 FEAKKPT

-94 VIVAFLNGIVLI
+94 VVVAFLNGIILMLI
-106 FIATGMIYESVIRF
+106 AVGMIYESVIRF
-120 FHPREIDFGSMF
+120 FNPREIDFGSMF
-132 FIALIGLIFNIV
+132 FIALTGLIFNIV

-192 IDIIMSIIISVIVFI
+192 IDIIMSVVISVIIFT
-207 GGYRIAKEAFFILM
+207 GGYRISKEAFFILM
-221 EAVPSEVS
+221 EAVPSEVD
-229 LEILKNEIL
+229 LNTLRNEL
-238 SIDGIENIHELHVWK
+238 LNIDGIKNIHELHVWK
-253 NDNEEISLTAH
+253 NDNEEISFTAH
-264 ILLNNYERYNNYRI
+264 ILLDNYEKHNNYRI
-278 VNEIK
+278 INEIK
-283 EKLSAHNILHM
+283 QKLALYDTFHM
-294 TIQIENTGINI
+294 TVQIENTGINV
-305 HHSE
+305 H

>member
-1 MAIQKIVSSSFHHKN
+1 MTVQEMVGSSFHHRN

-76 FETKKPT
+76 FEAKKPT

-94 VIVAFLNGIVLI
+94 VVVAFLNGIVLMLI
-106 FIATGMIYESVIRF
+106 SVGMIYESVIRF
-120 FHPREIDFGSMF
+120 FNPKEIDFGSMF
-132 FIALIGLIFNIV
+132 FISLVGLIFNIV

-177 VIISSIIIYFTDFVY
+177 VIISSIIIYFTNFVY
-192 IDIIMSIIISVIVFI
+192 IDIIMSVVISVIIFT
-207 GGYRIAKEAFFILM
+207 GGYKISKEAFFILM
-221 EAVPSEVS
+221 EAVPSEID
-229 LEILKNEIL
+229 LNTLRNEL
-238 SIDGIENIHELHVWK
+238 LNIDGIKNIHELHVWK
-253 NDNEEISLTAH
+253 NDNEEISFTAH
-264 ILLNNYERYNNYRI
+264 ILLDNYEKHNNYRI
-278 VNEIK
+278 INEIK
-283 EKLSAHNILHM
+283 QKLALYDTFHM
-294 TIQIENTGINI
+294 TVQIENTGINV
-305 HHSE
+305 H

>member
-1 MAIQKIVSSSFHHKN
+1 MRVQEMVSGSFHHRN

-76 FETKKPT
+76 FEAKKPT

-94 VIVAFLNGIVLI
+94 VVVAFLNGIVLMLI
-106 FIATGMIYESVIRF
+106 SVGMIYESVIRF
-120 FHPREIDFGSMF
+120 FNPREIDFGSMF
-132 FIALIGLIFNIV
+132 FIALTGLIFNIV

-177 VIISSIIIYFTDFVY
+177 VIISSIIIYFTNFVY
-192 IDIIMSIIISVIVFI
+192 IDIIMSVVISVIIFI
-207 GGYRIAKEAFFILM
+207 GGYKISKEAFFILM
-221 EAVPSEVS
+221 EAVPSEID
-229 LEILKNEIL
+229 LNTLRNEL
-238 SIDGIENIHELHVWK
+238 LNIDGIKNIHELHVWK
-253 NDNEEISLTAH
+253 NDNEEISFTAH
-264 ILLNNYERYNNYRI
+264 ILLDNYEKHNNYRI
-278 VNEIK
+278 INEIK
-283 EKLSAHNILHM
+283 EKLAVYDIFHM
-294 TIQIENTGINI
+294 TVQIENTGINV
-305 HHSE
+305 H

>member
-1 MAIQKIVSSSFHHKN
+1 MTVQEMVGSSFHHRN

-76 FETKKPT
+76 FEAKKPT

-94 VIVAFLNGIVLI
+94 VVVAFLNGIVLMLI
-106 FIATGMIYESVIRF
+106 SVGMIYESVIRF
-120 FHPREIDFGSMF
+120 FNPREIDFGSMF

-177 VIISSIIIYFTDFVY
+177 VIISSIIIYFTNFVY
-192 IDIIMSIIISVIVFI
+192 IDVIMSVVISVIIFT
-207 GGYRIAKEAFFILM
+207 GGYKISKEAFFILM
-221 EAVPSEVS
+221 EAVPSEIN
-229 LEILKNEIL
+229 LNTLRNEL
-238 SIDGIENIHELHVWK
+238 LNIDGIKNIHELHVWK
-253 NDNEEISLTAH
+253 NDNEEISFTAH
-264 ILLNNYERYNNYRI
+264 ILLDNYEKHNNYRI
-278 VNEIK
+278 INEIK
-283 EKLSAHNILHM
+283 EKLAVYGIFHM
-294 TIQIENTGINI
+294 TVQIENTGINV
-305 HHSE
+305 H